1 MQNINEKI
9 FEQTLLLWRGVLTRT
24 SFPQTYDSLK
34 AYITNEY
41 SSQMTQTDRVKVIY
55 GVISTHQKKKT
66 ELSMLADEDEKK
78 DKDKCHIC
86 DRKGHKWRKYW
97 YYDANKMLKQ
107 NRKEAAEKINVKLE
121 AKKKKQDEAKKD
133 ETDKGKS
140 NKKSNKD
147 KWVPHKGTQAQL
159 PPKTEHN
166 GMCLDKDASLYCE
179 PCFAMGV
186 HPGQVDF
193 IYDSGTVSGVMGE
206 REMNILKN
214 VAQEDVLIETI
225 TGERSIS
232 KLYGDT
238 IFGKSRILNGRR
250 GSVLVSQ
257 YATRSLYQV
266 LNPNKDTF
274 ILKGWD
280 HNPKTKGKLWYFVR
294 DKSRYNDKL
303 LHCTVDLKTAKSFGV
318 KEKLFYDPP
327 KTPESEKNARI
338 NDIVDTIHIRFQ
350 HASANEMQNI
360 IQMDCQEFNTL
371 KLSDID
377 RWLDECGKFCTGCAE
392 GKLKEHARVK
402 STKPLA
408 SQIPGEVTV
417 GDIMFIEMKN
427 NVKKPLM
434 LNVDVCTKMITGVSL
449 KNKSEEECTN
459 RSWRL
464 KETIK

>member
-1 MQNINEKI
+1 
-9 FEQTLLLWRGVLTRT
+9 VLTRT
-24 SFPQTYDSLK
+24 SFPQTYDTLK

-41 SSQMTQTDRVKVIY
+41 SLQMTQTDRAKVSY
-55 GVISTHQKKKT
+55 GVISMHQKKKT
-66 ELSMLADEDEKK
+66 ELSMLADEDAKK

-86 DRKGHKWRKYW
+86 DRKGHKWRKCW
-97 YYDANKMLKQ
+97 YYDANKTLEQ
-107 NRKEAAEKINVKLE
+107 NRKEAAEKIKAKLE
-121 AKKKKQDEAKKD
+121 AKKKRQEEAKKD
-133 ETDKGKS
+133 ETDKGKP
-140 NKKSNKD
+140 NGKSNEKSNED

-159 PPKTEHN
+159 PPKTEHT
-166 GMCLDKDASLYCE
+166 GMCLDKVASLYCE

-186 HPGQVDF
+186 RPGQVDF
-193 IYDSGTVSGVMGE
+193 IYDSGTVSGFMGE

-214 VAQEDVLIETI
+214 VAQEDVLIETV

-238 IFGKSRILNGRR
+238 IFGKTRILNGRR

-257 YATRSLYQV
+257 YATRNLYQV
-266 LNPNKDTF
+266 LNPNEDTF

-280 HNPKTKGKLWYFVR
+280 HNPETKGKLWYFVR
-294 DKSRYNDKL
+294 DESRYNDKL

-371 KLSDID
+371 KPSDID
-377 RWLDECGKFCTGCAE
+377 RWLNERGKFCTGCAE
-392 GKLKEHARVK
+392 GKLKEHA
-402 STKPLA
+402 
-408 SQIPGEVTV
+408 
-417 GDIMFIEMKN
+417 
-427 NVKKPLM
+427 
-434 LNVDVCTKMITGVSL
+434 
-449 KNKSEEECTN
+449 
-459 RSWRL
+459 
-464 KETIK
+464 